1 MTKAGDGIL
10 AGALDALAYI
20 EGDESRGRAHKIINA
35 KIDVKAIRKK
45 IGLSQVKFAD
55 TYGLPLSTLKKMGN
69 QCHRTQRPNQ
79 SLPTGHRTK
88 AECGERCTG
97 ERHLEFNS
105 SKGEFQSIYRL
116 DWRRR

>member
-1 MTKAGDGIL
+1 MTKAGEGIL

-55 TYGLPLSTLKKMGN
+55 TYGLPLSTLKKWETNVTEPKG
-69 QCHRTQRPNQ
+69 P
-79 SLPTGHRTK
+79 TK
-88 AECGERCTG
+88 AY
-97 ERHLEFNS
+97 LLVIAQKPNVVKDVLAS
-105 SKGEFQSIYRL
+105 AI
-116 DWRRR
+116 